1 MVGSVESVGQK
12 FEVCRRRRR
21 GPGRNRPAARPDQA
35 GASSRELGV
44 QLDSD
49 EREGRGPGWQADRND
64 RGLGARGGAAAAA
77 NSS

>member
-1 MVGSVESVGQK
+1 MVRSVESVGQK
-12 FEVCRRRRR
+12 FEVCR

-64 RGLGARGGAAAAA
+64 RGLGARGGGAAVAAAAA